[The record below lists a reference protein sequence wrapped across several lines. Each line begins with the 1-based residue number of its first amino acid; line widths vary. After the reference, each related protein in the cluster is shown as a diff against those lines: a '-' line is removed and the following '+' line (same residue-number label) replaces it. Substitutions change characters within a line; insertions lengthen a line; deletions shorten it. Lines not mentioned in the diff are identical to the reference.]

1 MFVKRLN
8 VVFCIVLLVS
18 LSFLLAT
25 AGAQERVKIKYAFWG
40 NPMSIGIEEEIIKQF
55 QKTYPNIEIEPI
67 AAPHAEYHT
76 KLLTM
81 IAGGLAPDVMRINS
95 YYFAD
100 FMDANALMNLDPLI
114 ERDNID
120 LSLYYEMGLPESMY
134 EGKMYGLPWG
144 TAPLYLAYNIKMFK
158 DTGIDVPRVGWTWE
172 DFVETARSIAGGSGI
187 ERKYGYGA
195 PFTNI
200 AYFLPFIWAAGG
212 DIFDQ
217 TKSKFTLDQ
226 PQAVKRL
233 DEIASLIREG
243 VFANPLELPTEEAV
257 TRLFAQNLIAIRR
270 ASAAEIL
277 GMQNIEG
284 LDFEVIHCPTGEDI
298 PNTTVVKSNT
308 VGISVSTKHPEE
320 AWEFLK
326 FLRAPGGP
334 GDRLYA
340 KAKRIPPTS
349 KIPELWD
356 LYLDPTKP
364 PRKIKEITQLISS
377 TYGRTLPL
385 RKGWLEI
392 EGVLIPALQK
402 TWSAGIEAKT
412 AITEVKAEIE
422 EIMKSKN

>member
-25 AGAQERVKIKYAFWG
+25 AGAQEKVKIKYAFWG
-40 NPMSIGIEEEIIKQF
+40 NPAAIGVEEDILEEFHKQ
-55 QKTYPNIEIEPI
+55 YPGIQVEPI
-67 AAPHAEYHT
+67 AVPYEDYHT

-81 IAGGLAPDVMRINS
+81 IAGGLAPDVMRIDS

-100 FMDANALMNLDPLI
+100 FMNAQVLKPLDSLI

-120 LSLYYEMGLPESMY
+120 LSLYYEIGLPESMY
-134 EGKMYGLPWG
+134 EGKMYGLPRG
-144 TAPLYLAYNIKMFK
+144 TAPIYFAYNVKMFE
-158 DTGIDVPRVGWTWE
+158 DAGVDFPRVGWTWE

-195 PFTNI
+195 PFDIMIYILT
-200 AYFLPFIWAAGG
+200 FVWSAGG
-212 DIFDQ
+212 DLFDE
-217 TKSKFTLDQ
+217 TRTEFVLDQ
-226 PQAVKRL
+226 PQALKRL
-233 DEIASLIREG
+233 NEIGRLMQEG
-243 VFANPLELPTEEAV
+243 VFANPFELPTEEAV
-257 TRLFAQNLIAIRR
+257 TRLFAQNLIAMRQ
-270 ASAAEIL
+270 AAAQEIL
-277 GMQNIEG
+277 MMQGIEG
-284 LDFEVIHCPTGEDI
+284 LDFEVHHYPTGEGI

-308 VGISVSTKHPEE
+308 VGISVSTKHLEE

-334 GDRLYA
+334 GDYLYA

-392 EGVLIPALQK
+392 EGVLMPALQK
-402 TWSAGIEAKT
+402 VWSGQLSAEEAL
-412 AITEVKAEIE
+412 AEVRPEIE
-422 EIMKSKN
+422 EIMKRTQ